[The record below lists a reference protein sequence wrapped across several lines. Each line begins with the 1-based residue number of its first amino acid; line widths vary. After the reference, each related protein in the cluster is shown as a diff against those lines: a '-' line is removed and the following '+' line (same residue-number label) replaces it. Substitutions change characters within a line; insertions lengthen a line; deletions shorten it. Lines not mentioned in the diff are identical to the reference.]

1 MKTSSAAI
9 ELILESEGVDQP
21 SRWPGGGSGITLGFG
36 FDLGFYT
43 PDQLTEAWGRYLK
56 PEHLAALKTALGKTG
71 NAARAIASR
80 FAAIKVTRA
89 ESLEVFHRITLPTWE
104 AKTAKAF
111 PGADSLPPDAFGG
124 LVSLCFNRGT
134 QIDASDRRREMLA
147 IKNHIAA
154 WDGTAKKLPNLL
166 AEIAAQFRSMKRIWL
181 GKGLDGLITRR
192 ENEAR
197 LIEQAA

>member
-1 MKTSSAAI
+1 MKISPAAI

-43 PDQLTEAWGRYLK
+43 AEELTDAWGKHLRAD
-56 PEHLAALKTALGKTG
+56 HLALLKTALGKTG
-71 NAARAIASR
+71 EAARAMAFR
-80 FAAIKVTRA
+80 FNGIKVTRA
-89 ESLEVFHRITLPTWE
+89 ESLEVFHRVTLPTWE

-111 PGADSLPPDAFGG
+111 PGSDSLPPDAFGG

-147 IKNHIAA
+147 IRNLLSA
-154 WDGTAKKLPNLL
+154 WDGTAKHLPRLL
-166 AEIAAQFRSMKRIWL
+166 ADIAAQFRSMKRIWRN
-181 GKGLDGLITRR
+181 KGLDGLITRR